1 MCDFRSKDVALG
13 GQGAPLVPVGDEL
26 LFGEY
31 AACLNIGGIVNV
43 SMNRLGKR
51 VAWDITIANMA
62 LNRIAMQRGLPYD
75 EGGALAASG
84 KINSDLLKKLEDLP
98 FHQKQSPKSLGR
110 EWFEHEVAPLLQG
123 ETPENLSATVCELI
137 AGQTGAALAGLD
149 EQSAV
154 LVTGG
159 GAHHAYL
166 ISRIQEHCTCSIVV
180 PERNLVDFKEAIVF
194 AFLGALYQIGQPN
207 VLMDA
212 TGSQRNHI
220 GGALYRGI

>member
-1 MCDFRSKDVALG
+1 
-13 GQGAPLVPVGDEL
+13 L
-26 LFGEY
+26 LFGDY

-62 LNRIAMQRGLPYD
+62 LNWIAMQCGLPYD
-75 EGGALAASG
+75 KDGALAAAG
-84 KINSDLLKKLEDLP
+84 KINFDLLKKLEDLP

-110 EWFEHEVAPLLQG
+110 EWFEQEVVPLLCG
-123 ETPENLSATVCELI
+123 ETPENLSTTVCELI
-137 AGQTGAALAGLD
+137 ARQTATALAGFD
-149 EQSAV
+149 EKSSV

-166 ISRIQEHCTCSIVV
+166 TSRIEEHCACRIVI
-180 PERNLVDFKEAIVF
+180 PEHNLVDFKEALVF
-194 AFLGALYQIGQPN
+194 AFLGALYMFGQPN
-207 VLMDA
+207 VLKDS
-212 TGSQRNHI
+212 TGSQRDHV